1 MRFSKIIA
9 ALIVIAA
16 LLLIGDSN
24 PIFSQTK
31 KAVIKSEIYIM
42 EDILDQLLQASRQN
56 LFEGKN
62 IKGFYLDDFGL
73 VFTVSLE
80 RNFFSVFSFGNEFG
94 ISVGRSGSKKD
105 KEKDKARSFAY
116 MASSMDTA
124 QMNQWMDKL
133 NKKIHTFLGTYVD
146 VNNHIGSNENVG
158 VLVSFNNMGRN
169 QPLGKFYQVVKSNI
183 VEYRNDRIDRDG
195 FVTRIKQQNI
205 DDGKELEQISIMSRI
220 LHSSLSEKRNQQI
233 FGNRNIN
240 GVYINNLGVMF
251 TVGGISLIHDFAIES
266 IPFLNPGAGR
276 AEDFVFSVRK
286 RQEEEKK
293 KVKERI
299 SDYKKKIVKII
310 GDYGPSLRFLPANQS
325 IIVLFGADG
334 GFSDVQSSNVL
345 IRLKKRDVMRY
356 SQNKLDLTGLIK
368 LAQLEEY

>member
-1 MRFSKIIA
+1 MRFIKEIA
-9 ALIVIAA
+9 VLIAIAA
-16 LLLIGDSN
+16 LLLIGDSK
-24 PIFSQTK
+24 PILGQTK
-31 KAVIKSEIYIM
+31 KAIIKEEIYVM
-42 EDILDQLLQASRQN
+42 ENILDQLLQASRKN

-73 VFTVSLE
+73 VFTVTLE
-80 RNFFSVFSFGNEFG
+80 RNYFSIFPFSDEFG
-94 ISVGRSGSKKD
+94 FAVGWSGSKKD
-105 KEKDKARSFAY
+105 EKKDKARSFAY
-116 MASSMDTA
+116 VAGSMESS
-124 QMNQWMDKL
+124 QMNEWMDKL

-146 VNNHIGSNENVG
+146 VNNHLGSKENVG

-183 VEYRNDRIDRDG
+183 VEYRNDKIDRDG
-195 FVTRIKQQNI
+195 FVTRINQQNI

-220 LHSSLSEKRNQQI
+220 LHSSLSEKRSQQF

-251 TVGGISLIHDFAIES
+251 TVGGISLIHDLIIDSLPLAPKVF
-266 IPFLNPGAGR
+266 G
-276 AEDFVFSVRK
+276 AEDFAFSARK

-293 KVKERI
+293 KVKEKI

-325 IIVLFGADG
+325 IIILFGADG
-334 GFSDVQSSNVL
+334 GFSDVQSLNVM
-345 IRLKKRDVMRY
+345 IRLKKGDVMRY
-356 SQNKLDLTGLIK
+356 SQNKLDLQGLIK